1 MSTYETP
8 VEACNRRLAALI
20 SERTR
25 ALSVLDEVKHCV
37 AAALKDGNEK
47 KATLAMAIQRRQ
59 LLTIR
64 TMEATIAAL
73 AIGGDFEAASR
84 KARADAYEAEDA
96 KVEAAVQDALEK
108 MYA

>member
-8 VEACNRRLAALI
+8 VENRRLAALTA
-20 SERTR
+20 ERTIQ
-25 ALSVLDEVKHCV
+25 LGVLDEAERCV

-47 KATLAMAIQRRQ
+47 KAALAMAIKRRQ

-64 TMEATIAAL
+64 TMEATMAAL